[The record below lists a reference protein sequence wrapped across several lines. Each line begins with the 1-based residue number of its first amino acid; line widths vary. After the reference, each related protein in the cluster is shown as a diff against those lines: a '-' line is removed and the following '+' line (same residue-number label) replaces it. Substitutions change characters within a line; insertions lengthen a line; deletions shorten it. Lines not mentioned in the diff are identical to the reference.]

1 MENKLSRIVRIG
13 VDEVFIYV
21 FDKDSKEKMIELGYT
36 LLKESEDGQ
45 QCVFNIDENF
55 TYSLS
60 DVKYVMSDILTF

>member
-1 MENKLSRIVRIG
+1 M
-13 VDEVFIYV
+13 FIYV
-21 FDKDSKEKMIELGYT
+21 FDKDSKEKMLELGYA

-45 QCVFNIDENF
+45 QCVFNIDENV

>member
-1 MENKLSRIVRIG
+1 M
-13 VDEVFIYV
+13 FIYV
-21 FDKDSKEKMIELGYT
+21 FDKDSKEKMLELGYD

>member
-1 MENKLSRIVRIG
+1 MMIL
-13 VDEVFIYV
+13 FIYV
-21 FDKDSKEKMIELGYT
+21 FDKDSKEKMLELGYD

>member
-1 MENKLSRIVRIG
+1 MMIL
-13 VDEVFIYV
+13 FIYV
-21 FDKDSKEKMIELGYT
+21 FDKDSKEKMLELGYD

-45 QCVFNIDENF
+45 RCVFNIDENF

>member
-1 MENKLSRIVRIG
+1 MFL
-13 VDEVFIYV
+13 YV
-21 FDKDSKEKMIELGYT
+21 FDKYSKEKMLELGYA